1 MEAINDIRSATD
13 ADTENAAWLAFLLL
27 DKLLLHAIGSHG
39 SLNQQF
45 RDRLQMC
52 QRRDLQQLY
61 IE

>member
-1 MEAINDIRSATD
+1 MEAINDIRNATD
-13 ADTENAAWLAFLLL
+13 TDAENAAWLAFLLL

-39 SLNQQF
+39 SLNQQL
-45 RDRLQMC
+45 RDRLLW